1 MSDTLASLLHWLNPS
16 VMIDTLMTT
25 LSDHPAALVAVI
37 GLVSLLESLAIIGLL
52 VPGVVI
58 LTAGASLAG
67 HLELSLPIL
76 LAAGALGAIIGDGV
90 SFWLGIR
97 YRDQLPGR
105 WPFSRHPEWIEHGQ
119 QFFHRHG
126 SWSIAF
132 GRFVGPVRPIIPL
145 VAGMLDM
152 PPARFFLVN
161 GLSALA
167 WAPAY
172 LLPGYLLGQTWQSLF
187 TLPEG
192 ADGLLVGLA
201 SGLIACAFAF
211 SFLRRQLGRE
221 GRLYHWLARRM
232 RRSPSGRRLWWQ
244 LRHPDPEGE
253 FPLASM
259 ALLIFAVISV
269 PAMSLAVLA
278 HPEPWWIDRVAA
290 SLAASLSSL
299 MPQDW
304 LREASLVLSRL
315 ADGTG
320 LAALVAPWLVWLL
333 LKGRHAVWLH
343 LTAAWL
349 GIASANTVLKH
360 LIQRPRPDTPAF
372 LEGSMSFPS
381 AHAAGSVAVFGLAA
395 AFIAERQPSSRRRW
409 IYWAAIAACTL
420 VGLSRITLGVHYL
433 SDVLG
438 GACVGLLVC
447 ALVRISYPAFVRQPS
462 APLES
467 PAPLL
472 WLSMASLLLLA
483 ARFAWLPL

>member
-1 MSDTLASLLHWLNPS
+1 MSNTLATLTHWLDPT
-16 VMIDTLMTT
+16 TLMAV
-25 LSDHPAALVAVI
+25 LSDHPIALISII

-67 HLELSLPIL
+67 HLELSLPL
-76 LAAGALGAIIGDGV
+76 LLISGALGAIIGDGV
-90 SFWLGIR
+90 SFWLGVR

-105 WPFSRHPEWIEHGQ
+105 WPFSRHPEWLDHGQ

-145 VAGMLDM
+145 VAGMLNM
-152 PPARFFLVN
+152 PAAKFFLVN

-167 WAPAY
+167 WSPAY

-187 TLPEG
+187 TLPDG
-192 ADGLLVGLA
+192 ANGLLIGFA
-201 SGLIACAFAF
+201 CGLILCAFAF

-221 GRLYHWLARRM
+221 GRLYHWLACRM
-232 RRSPSGRRLWWQ
+232 RKTSSGRRLWWQ

-269 PAMSLAVLA
+269 PAMSLTALA

-290 SLAASLSSL
+290 SLAISLNALVPNNFLHQVSL
-299 MPQDW
+299 I
-304 LREASLVLSRL
+304 LSQL
-315 ADGTG
+315 GDGSG
-320 LAALVAPWLVWLL
+320 MAALVAPWLLWLL
-333 LKGRHAVWLH
+333 LKRRHAAWLH
-343 LTAAWL
+343 LTAAWV
-349 GIASANTVLKH
+349 GIACANTVLKY
-360 LIQRPRPDTPAF
+360 LIQRPRPGTPAF

-381 AHAAGSVAVFGLAA
+381 AHTAGAVAVFGLAA

-409 IYWAAIAACTL
+409 IYWGAIALCTL
-420 VGLSRITLGVHYL
+420 IGLSRITLGVHYL
-433 SDVLG
+433 SDILG
-438 GACVGLLVC
+438 GACLGLLVC

-462 APLES
+462 VPATQPL
-467 PAPLL
+467 PVL
-472 WLSMASLLLLA
+472 WLSAISLLLLL
-483 ARFAWLPL
+483 ARILWLPL

>member
-1 MSDTLASLLHWLNPS
+1 MSNTLATLTHWLDPT
-16 VMIDTLMTT
+16 TLMAV
-25 LSDHPAALVAVI
+25 LSDHPIALICII
-37 GLVSLLESLAIIGLL
+37 GIVSLLESLAIIGLL

-67 HLELSLPIL
+67 HLALPLPL
-76 LAAGALGAIIGDGV
+76 LLISGAMGAIIGDGI

-97 YRDQLPGR
+97 YRDQLHGR
-105 WPFSRHPEWIEHGQ
+105 WPFSRHPEWLEHGQ

-152 PPARFFLVN
+152 PPAKFFLVN

-167 WAPAY
+167 WSPAY

-192 ADGLLVGLA
+192 ADGLLVGVA
-201 SGLIACAFAF
+201 SGLIFCAFAF

-221 GRLYHWLARRM
+221 GRLYHWLAHRLRKT
-232 RRSPSGRRLWWQ
+232 SSGRRLWWQ

-259 ALLIFAVISV
+259 ALLVFAVISV
-269 PAMSLAVLA
+269 PAMSLGALA
-278 HPEPWWIDRVAA
+278 HPAPWWIDRVAA
-290 SLAASLSSL
+290 SLAKSVAALFPEGL
-299 MPQDW
+299 LTQ
-304 LREASLVLSRL
+304 ASLVLSRV

-320 LAALVAPWLVWLL
+320 LTMLVIPWLAWLL
-333 LKGRHAVWLH
+333 ITRRHAIWLH
-343 LTAAWL
+343 LMAGWV
-349 GIASANTVLKH
+349 GIACANTLLKY

-381 AHAAGSVAVFGLAA
+381 AHTAGAVAVFGLAA
-395 AFIAERQPSSRRRW
+395 AFIAERQPSSHRRW
-409 IYWAAIAACTL
+409 IYWGAIALCTL
-420 VGLSRITLGVHYL
+420 IGLSRITLGVHYL
-433 SDVLG
+433 SDILG
-438 GACVGLLVC
+438 GACLGLLVC
-447 ALVRISYPAFVRQPS
+447 ALVRISYPAFARQSS
-462 APLES
+462 ALS
-467 PAPLL
+467 GNPAPLL
-472 WLSMASLLLLA
+472 LLSACSLLLLA
-483 ARFAWLPL
+483 ARLLWLPL